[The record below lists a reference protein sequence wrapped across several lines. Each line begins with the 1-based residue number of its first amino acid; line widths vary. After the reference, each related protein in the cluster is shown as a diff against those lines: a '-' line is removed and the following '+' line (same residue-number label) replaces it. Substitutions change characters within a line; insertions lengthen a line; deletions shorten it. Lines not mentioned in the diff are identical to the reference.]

1 MICEHGGEGKSRQTA
16 RATRSR
22 DGGEGKR
29 KDGGRR
35 TRTDKRLGEFG
46 GQRDGTDT
54 GFSPCTSG
62 EDDDGGFS
70 EESLP
75 PRSIRGEGE
84 AAKLT
89 SIMEGLLTRPSF
101 YPTFVITHRRATCEA
116 KLGGAHGNTEP
127 REVFWPAGQ
136 MSDCCPATAGVRP
149 QAGIARGAFFT
160 PVPPLYLIMQ

>member
-16 RATRSR
+16 RATRSWG
-22 DGGEGKR
+22 GGEGKR
-29 KDGGRR
+29 KDGGR
-35 TRTDKRLGEFG
+35 RTDKRLGEFG

-127 REVFWPAGQ
+127 RGKRYFGPR
-136 MSDCCPATAGVRP
+136 DKCPTAVRRLR
-149 QAGIARGAFFT
+149 ASIRRLASRRGFF
-160 PVPPLYLIMQ
+160 PVPPLNLIMQ